1 MTAARQRSPAGP
13 GLRGSVVAFVGI
25 TGLVVIG
32 AMAIFVVL
40 DPRTLPWLAGQ
51 IAIAWSAIVSYVTS
65 LRPR

>member
-1 MTAARQRSPAGP
+1 M
-13 GLRGSVVAFVGI
+13 RGSVIAFIGI
-25 TGLVVIG
+25 TGLVAVG

-51 IAIAWSAIVSYVTS
+51 IATAWSAIVSYVSS